1 MHIAAQFE
9 SDLLFRV
16 TPEIIRVYVPLFSW
30 FEKSQKIATNMSYI
44 TLIGIVA
51 AIITTTSF
59 LPQVIKIYKTKNTKD
74 ISLSM
79 YYLITSG
86 IILWLVYGI
95 LVKDLPIIIAN
106 GVTFILVCS
115 ILVMKLKYK

>member
-1 MHIAAQFE
+1 
-9 SDLLFRV
+9 
-16 TPEIIRVYVPLFSW
+16 
-30 FEKSQKIATNMSYI
+30 MSYI